1 MSFSCT
7 RMQGKKDLASVK
19 NGIISSGLFGL
30 APNSGDDTDA
40 PHRLSDIRQFIND
53 SSYAHSHK
61 PAAIDCFIVIQQ
73 MIEEN
78 LDSLNNCHCNTCSC
92 EPEKPR
98 GWSVEEIK
106 KVLEIDATTITSVSG
121 EW

>member
-7 RMQGKKDLASVK
+7 IRQGKKDLTSFK
-19 NGIISSGLFGL
+19 NGVISSGLFGL
-30 APNSGDDTDA
+30 APNSGDDTYA
-40 PHRLSDIRQFIND
+40 PHSLSDIRQVVNN

-61 PAAIDCFIVIQQ
+61 PAAIDCFITIQQ

-78 LDSLNNCHCNTCSC
+78 LDSLDNCHCDTCTC
-92 EPEKPR
+92 EPEKPS

-106 KVLEIDATTITSVSG
+106 KVLEIDAAKITSVSG
-121 EW
+121 GW